1 MSDSINAWRKRVGEL
16 QGKFLEGYDEKSLQK
31 LISIQTIGLDRSKNY
46 LEQIHGTNI
55 EL

>member
-1 MSDSINAWRKRVGEL
+1 MRDSINAWRRRVGEL

-31 LISIQTIGLDRSKNY
+31 LISIQAIGLDRSKNY